1 MTSAKSINGSS
12 NLASRYRYVSLAFAA
27 LLFGL
32 LPLEISAGTFYV
44 DSATG
49 SDRNS
54 GLTKTSAWKS
64 IPGMDGAN
72 RWGTFN
78 SENKVPAGTTI
89 EIKAGAL
96 FSGKRWVIDKT
107 FFQSGTTTSP
117 VTIRVSASWGSGNVV
132 IDGRGAVVPKWLGGV
147 QITEL
152 NYIVIA
158 GADALRRIEIKNYL
172 AHANILHYNRSNNGA
187 AVGNQ
192 LKWFDCHH
200 SSNYCVD
207 NSWQD
212 NLLYEDGIAHDNGAL
227 EGDIAKQGTGIIMGD
242 VNDATGKNNIVRRV
256 ISYRNGSNSRSN
268 DDSMSFG
275 FQITGGEGT
284 QFESCEAFENGR
296 DGFDAGRVDN
306 SGDASMTFIN
316 TYSHDNHEDGFGLS
330 SGPTGNVRAIHINTI
345 ASNNGQANWTVY
357 DGAHI
362 EIYHAAAL
370 ASAANFH
377 TFRTYPDWPAANIK
391 IRNSYLST
399 SAGAVQI
406 KYYKLVENGNSKFDS
421 DYNVWVPN
429 AFDKEFFDN
438 YKLSNY
444 SIPPN
449 WRGTHDK
456 FGIAFLEEI
465 LSLSAQNPGIT
476 KNGRKIRNRGIY
488 LSSPNGVNIDRHG
501 IARAHFP
508 SIGPFSEA
516 LDNTNKFRN
525 RGGR

>member
-1 MTSAKSINGSS
+1 MSAKSIRASS
-12 NLASRYRYVSLAFAA
+12 NLGRRSRYVSLAFAA
-27 LLFGL
+27 LLFSL
-32 LPLEISAGTFYV
+32 RSPEIFAGTFYV

-64 IPGMDGAN
+64 IPGTDGAI

-78 SENKVPAGTTI
+78 SENKIPAGTTI

-107 FFQSGTTTSP
+107 FFQSGTATRP
-117 VTIRVSASWGSGNVV
+117 VTIRVSPSWGSGNVV
-132 IDGRGAVVPKWLGGV
+132 FDGRGAIVPIWQGGV

-152 NYIVIA
+152 SYVVIA
-158 GADALRRIEIKNYL
+158 GADAFRRIEIKNYL

-212 NLLYEDGIAHDNGAL
+212 NLLYEDGIAHNNGAL
-227 EGDIAKQGTGIIMGD
+227 EGDTAMQGTGIIMGD
-242 VNDATGKNNIVRRV
+242 VNDATGKNNIIRRV
-256 ISYRNGSNSRSN
+256 TSYRNGSNSKSN
-268 DDSMSFG
+268 DGSMSFG

-284 QFESCEAFENGR
+284 RFESCEAFENGR

-306 SGDASMTFIN
+306 AGDASMTFIN
-316 TYSHDNHEDGFGLS
+316 TYSHDNREDGFGLS
-330 SGPTGNVRAIHINTI
+330 SGPTGNVNAVHINTI

-362 EIYHAAAL
+362 EIYHAAAR

-377 TFRTYPDWPAANIK
+377 TFRTYRHWPAATIK

-399 SAGAVQI
+399 SPSAVQI

-429 AFDKEFFDN
+429 TSDNEFFDDN
-438 YKLSNY
+438 KLNKY

-456 FGIAFLEEI
+456 FGISFLEAI
-465 LSLSAQNPGIT
+465 LNLSAQNPGIT
-476 KNGRKIRNRGIY
+476 TNGGKIRSRGIY
-488 LSSPNGVNIDRHG
+488 LSSPNGVNIDRNG
-501 IARAHFP
+501 TARANSP
-508 SIGPFSEA
+508 AIGPFSEGPE
-516 LDNTNKFRN
+516 DKSKSQNQSVR
-525 RGGR
+525 